1 MSIRLKIV
9 LVVVPLILATL
20 LLTGVS
26 SYFSATSGITGISRD
41 FLGFKA
47 DELRKNAES
56 QWGLLVEN
64 NLTARPEMVEATKAA
79 VESYAKSLTRSAT
92 ELIFAVAPGRVAVHG
107 QRARGAARAPRPR
120 AWSSWRGRSAPS
132 SAHARGGRQGQGGQG
147 LLVRAIPVVRGGER
161 GAGSLLQL
169 R

>member
-9 LVVVPLILATL
+9 LVVVPLIIATL

-26 SYFSATSGITGISRD
+26 SYFSATNGITGISKD

-64 NLTARPEMVEATKAA
+64 NLTARPEMVAATKAA
-79 VESYAKSLTRSAT
+79 VQSYAKSLIRSPT
-92 ELIFAVAPGRVAVHG
+92 ELIFAVGLDGSLRHG
-107 QRARGAARAPRPR
+107 QRALELRAAETAP
-120 AWSSWRGRSAPS
+120 WSSWRGRSARTCARSRWRAGTGWSRASGS
-132 SAHARGGRQGQGGQG
+132 SRSSGTWW
-147 LLVRAIPVVRGGER
+147 
-161 GAGSLLQL
+161 
-169 R
+169 